1 MRIGLRRTRAI
12 AVGSLA
18 LWLALVVTSR
28 SGLAQDNGRG
38 RGGLGGFVQ
47 STDPRVQNRTY
58 HFADTNVDLPYC
70 VFVSSKVSARKK
82 NPLIVSLHGLG
93 IGPGFMC
100 RGKAL
105 DLAEQ
110 GGYILVAPMGYEV
123 GGWYGSP
130 VIPGRG
136 RAGQPAPPPP
146 PDNLA
151 ELSEKD
157 VLNVL
162 AIMKKEFNVDERRT
176 YLMGHSMGGAGAL
189 FLGSK
194 HPQEWAAVAAMAP
207 AAFRM
212 NDSRS
217 AILQTLKDG
226 GVPVIVTQG
235 DADTLVP
242 ATNTRMWIDTMKEL
256 KLDYQYKEIPGA
268 DHGTVIEQGMPD
280 IFTFF
285 DAHAKSMSR

>member
-1 MRIGLRRTRAI
+1 MRMTRLSRVFANLVWLAVLAAFDATAI
-12 AVGSLA
+12 AQA
-18 LWLALVVTSR
+18 PA
-28 SGLAQDNGRG
+28 GRG
-38 RGGLGGFVQ
+38 RGLGGLIQ
-47 STDPRVQNRTY
+47 ATDPRVQNRTY
-58 HFADTNVDLPYC
+58 HFADTDVDLPYC
-70 VFVSSKVSARKK
+70 VFVSSKVSRDKK

-105 DLAEQ
+105 DLAED

-136 RAGQPAPPPP
+136 RAGQPPPPP
-146 PDNLA
+146 PPENLA

-162 AIMKKEFNVDERRT
+162 AMMKKEFNVDENRT

-194 HPQEWAAVAAMAP
+194 HATQWAAIAAMAP

-212 NDSRS
+212 NDNR
-217 AILQTLKDG
+217 ATILQKIKDS

-256 KLDYQYKEIPGA
+256 KLNYQYKEIPGA
-268 DHGTVIEQGMPD
+268 DHGSVIEEGMPD
-280 IFTFF
+280 IFAFF
-285 DAHAKSMSR
+285 KDYTRPAR

>member
-1 MRIGLRRTRAI
+1 MPRRSNVLVKLIWLVALAASDATAI
-12 AVGSLA
+12 AQA
-18 LWLALVVTSR
+18 PPA
-28 SGLAQDNGRG
+28 RG
-38 RGGLGGFVQ
+38 VGGFIQ

-58 HFADTNVDLPYC
+58 HFADTDVDLPYC
-70 VFVSSKVSARKK
+70 LFVSSKVSRDKK

-105 DLAEQ
+105 DLAED
-110 GGYILVAPMGYEV
+110 GGYILVAPMGYQV

-130 VIPGRG
+130 IISGRG

-146 PDNLA
+146 PANLA

-162 AIMKKEFNVDERRT
+162 AMMKKEFNVDENRT
-176 YLMGHSMGGAGAL
+176 YVMGHSMGGAGAL
-189 FLGSK
+189 FLGAK
-194 HPQEWAAVAAMAP
+194 HASDWAAIAAMAP

-212 NDSRS
+212 NDNRS
-217 AILQTLKDG
+217 AILQKIKDAR
-226 GVPVIVTQG
+226 VPVIVTQG

-242 ATNTRMWIDTMKEL
+242 ATNTRLWIDTMQEL
-256 KLDYQYKEIPGA
+256 KLDYEYKEIPGA

-280 IFTFF
+280 IFAFF
-285 DAHAKSMSR
+285 KAHPRRTR

>member
-1 MRIGLRRTRAI
+1 
-12 AVGSLA
+12 
-18 LWLALVVTSR
+18 
-28 SGLAQDNGRG
+28 
-38 RGGLGGFVQ
+38 
-47 STDPRVQNRTY
+47 
-58 HFADTNVDLPYC
+58 
-70 VFVSSKVSARKK
+70 
-82 NPLIVSLHGLG
+82 
-93 IGPGFMC
+93 MC

-105 DLAEQ
+105 DLAED

-136 RAGQPAPPPP
+136 RAGQPPPPP
-146 PDNLA
+146 PPANLA

-157 VLNVL
+157 VFNVL
-162 AIMKKEFNVDERRT
+162 AMIKKEFNVDENRT

-194 HPQEWAAVAAMAP
+194 HASEWAAIAAMAP

-212 NDSRS
+212 NDNRA
-217 AILQTLKDG
+217 AILRKIKDA

-242 ATNTRMWIDTMKEL
+242 VTNTRLWVDTMKEL
-256 KLDYQYKEIPGA
+256 KLDYEVQGDRWRRPRQCHRTRHAGHLCVLQGSHEEDEINTMGGAMPRGA
-268 DHGTVIEQGMPD
+268 D
-280 IFTFF
+280 
-285 DAHAKSMSR
+285 R

>member
-1 MRIGLRRTRAI
+1 MRITLGTTSAV

-18 LWLALVVTSR
+18 LSLAVVVTSK

-38 RGGLGGFVQ
+38 RGGFVQ
-47 STDPRVQNRTY
+47 SPDPRVQNRTY

-70 VFVSSKVSARKK
+70 VFVSSKVSAGKK

-136 RAGQPAPPPP
+136 GAGQPAPPPP

-157 VLNVL
+157 VLTVV
-162 AIMKKEFNVDERRT
+162 AMMKKEFNVDERRT

-194 HPQEWAAVAAMAP
+194 HPEEWAAIAAMAP

-212 NDSRS
+212 NDNRS
-217 AILQTLKDG
+217 AILQSIKNG

-242 ATNTRMWIDTMKEL
+242 ATNTRMWIDTMREL
-256 KLDYQYKEIPGA
+256 KLDYQYKEMPGA

-285 DAHAKSMSR
+285 NEHAKSISR

>member
-1 MRIGLRRTRAI
+1 MTRRSKVVVNVVSLAVLAACELPAI
-12 AVGSLA
+12 AQA
-18 LWLALVVTSR
+18 PPA
-28 SGLAQDNGRG
+28 RG
-38 RGGLGGFVQ
+38 RGFGGFIQ

-58 HFADTNVDLPYC
+58 HFADTNIDLPYC
-70 VFVSSKVSARKK
+70 VFASSKVSKDKK

-105 DLAEQ
+105 DLAED

-136 RAGQPAPPPP
+136 RAGQPPPPP
-146 PDNLA
+146 PPANLP

-157 VLNVL
+157 VFNVL
-162 AIMKKEFNVDERRT
+162 AMMKKEFNVDENRT
-176 YLMGHSMGGAGAL
+176 YLMGHSMGGAGTL

-194 HPQEWAAVAAMAP
+194 HPSEWAAIAAMAP

-212 NDSRS
+212 NDNRA
-217 AILQTLKDG
+217 AILQKIKDAG
-226 GVPVIVTQG
+226 LPVIVTQG

-242 ATNTRMWIDTMKEL
+242 ATNTRLWIETMKEL
-256 KLDYQYKEIPGA
+256 KLDYEYKEIPGA
-268 DHGTVIEQGMPD
+268 DHGSVIEQGMPD
-280 IFTFF
+280 IFAFF
-285 DAHAKSMSR
+285 KAHARKTR